1 MSRVYL
7 QEMLD
12 DIRFDSLP
20 INWGAFDIRSFSHTK
35 KLWDYQREAVENAIK
50 ALWKYYEFFGDYQAN
65 ENADANHER
74 KLNFFKWYQDN
85 GLDDPLDIPL
95 DQNRKLVGL
104 LSEYYTVHD
113 EKISYDQFINR
124 GCFWMA
130 TGSGKTLVLI
140 KLIEVL
146 RGLIQR
152 GEIPP
157 HDILILSYR
166 DDLVEQLRKHVQ
178 EFNAAHTDLF
188 IHLRELREY
197 ADAKRD
203 NPVLFKEHELT
214 VFYYRSDNLSDEQKE
229 RIIDFRNYDD
239 GGKWYV
245 LLDEAHKGDRE
256 DSKRQHIY
264 SMLSRNGFLFNF
276 SATFTDVR
284 DLTTT
289 VYNFNLS
296 EFIKAGYG
304 KHISILQQELRAF
317 RDEQDYNMEEKQ
329 KIVLK
334 SLLMLAY
341 VQEFSKK
348 VRKVRADMY
357 HKPLL
362 LTLVNSVNTEEADLQ
377 LFFREL
383 ERIGRGEVSEGAY
396 KLAVQE
402 LWEELKDQP
411 ALMFEDGQSVKMD
424 KAVFHNLS
432 YKRILNKVYNANS
445 PGEIEI
451 LIHPSNKQQI
461 AFKLK
466 TSDRP
471 FALIKIGDIS
481 GWLKDKLAGYEI
493 VEGFEDEK
501 YFEGLNA
508 DASDIRILMGSRSF
522 YEGWDSNRPNVINFV
537 NIGMGADARKFILQ
551 AVGRGVRIEPVKGK
565 RKRLLPLYNANE
577 VDEEL
582 FDKIKNKVEPLETLV
597 IFGTNRQALKTVI
610 SELQTQR
617 GPETRLSLFVNQAAV
632 GHRLLVP
639 VYRECSNTLATDSM
653 VAKFELDPSELELLK
668 KYAEYINDDR
678 VLMAIYDAS
687 PDRVKLLRDSLST
700 SQEWYR
706 TDGKAIKNLD
716 ILVNRVLSYFSVV
729 PKELE
734 RLKDLD
740 DEIKHFRNIRVS
752 LADVADIQNKVEKV
766 RGYPLRAKELQE
778 QYGKIP
784 VDEYIAKAGVL
795 ANTETYESSG
805 SKIRI
810 KYVAN
815 HYYVPIILSASE
827 RVEFIK
833 HIIATPSEVK
843 FVNDLEEYC
852 QKAENRFKQFDRW
865 LFSKLDA
872 SLDSVYI
879 PYYNPK
885 VNGISTFNPDF
896 VFWLQK
902 NNDYFIVFIDP
913 KGTEHTDYQHKVDG
927 YRRIFEEGTGG
938 MRILIHDGLKV
949 RVGLSL
955 YTSDVNLVAKGYRS
969 YWFDSIDGVLARLL
983 SS

>member
-12 DIRFDSLP
+12 DIRFDGLP
-20 INWGAFDIRSFSHTK
+20 INWNAFDIGSFSRTK
-35 KLWDYQREAVENAIK
+35 QLWDYQRKAVENVIK
-50 ALWKYYEFFGDYQAN
+50 ALWKFYEDFGDYQTS
-65 ENADANHER
+65 ENADANRER
-74 KLNFFKWYQDN
+74 KLKFFKWYQDN
-85 GLDDPLDIPL
+85 GLEESLDIPL
-95 DQNRKLVGL
+95 AQTQKLAGL
-104 LSEYYTVHD
+104 LSEYYTVQD

-130 TGSGKTLVLI
+130 TGSGKTLVLL
-140 KLIEVL
+140 KLVEVL

-166 DDLVEQLRKHVQ
+166 DDLIEQLSKHVQ
-178 EFNAAHTDLF
+178 EFNAAHSDLF
-188 IHLRELREY
+188 IRLRELREY

-276 SATFTDVR
+276 SATFTDAR

-289 VYNFNLS
+289 VCNFNLA
-296 EFIKAGYG
+296 EFTKAGYG
-304 KHISILQQELRAF
+304 KHIAILQQELRAF
-317 RDEQDYNMEEKQ
+317 RDEQDYNHEEKQ

-341 VQEFSKK
+341 VQEFSEK
-348 VRKVRADMY
+348 VRKARADLY

-362 LTLVNSVNTEEADLQ
+362 LTLVNSVNTDEADLQ

-383 ERIGRGEVSEGAY
+383 ERIGRGEVPKHVWESA
-396 KLAVQE
+396 KTE
-402 LWEELKDQP
+402 LWEELKERP
-411 ALMFEDGQSVKMD
+411 ALMFEDDQSVRID
-424 KAVFHNLS
+424 EAVFHSLS
-432 YKRILNKVYNANS
+432 HKRILQKVYNTSS

-451 LIHPSNKQQI
+451 LVRPSNKHEI

-466 TSDRP
+466 TGDRP

-481 GWLKDKLAGYEI
+481 GWLKDKLSGYEI
-493 VEGFEDEK
+493 VEGFEDEG
-501 YFEGLNA
+501 YFERLNA
-508 DASDIRILMGSRSF
+508 DDSDIRILMGSRSF

-551 AVGRGVRIEPVKGK
+551 AVGRGVRIEPIKNK

-577 VDEEL
+577 VDEDL
-582 FDKIKNKVEPLETLV
+582 FNKVKNSVHPLETLV

-617 GPETRLSLFVNQAAV
+617 GPEIRLSLIVNQAAE
-632 GHRLLVP
+632 GIKLLVP
-639 VYRECSNTLATDSM
+639 VYRESGTSLAAESM
-653 VAKFELDPSELELLK
+653 VVKFELAPPELELLK
-668 KYAEYINDDR
+668 TFSEYVTDDR
-678 VLMAIYDAS
+678 VLLAMYNAS
-687 PDRVKLLRDSLST
+687 PERVKVLRDSLAAP
-700 SQEWYR
+700 QEWYR
-706 TDGKAIKNLD
+706 TDGRATNNLD
-716 ILVNRVLSYFSVV
+716 ILVSRVLSYFSIV

-734 RLKDLD
+734 ELKELE

-752 LADVADIQNKVEKV
+752 LADVTELQNKVEKV
-766 RGYPLRAKELQE
+766 KNYPVRAKELQE

-784 VDEYIAKAGVL
+784 VEEYIAKAGGL

-805 SKIRI
+805 GKIRI

-833 HIIATPSEVK
+833 HIIVTPSEIK
-843 FVNDLEEYC
+843 FVNDLEDYC
-852 QKAENRFKQFDRW
+852 QKTENRFKRFDRW
-865 LFSKLDA
+865 LFSKLGHG
-872 SLDSVYI
+872 LY
-879 PYYNPK
+879 P
-885 VNGISTFNPDF
+885 
-896 VFWLQK
+896 
-902 NNDYFIVFIDP
+902 
-913 KGTEHTDYQHKVDG
+913 
-927 YRRIFEEGTGG
+927 
-938 MRILIHDGLKV
+938 IL
-949 RVGLSL
+949 
-955 YTSDVNLVAKGYRS
+955 
-969 YWFDSIDGVLARLL
+969 
-983 SS
+983 

>member
-20 INWGAFDIRSFSHTK
+20 VNWNAFDIESFSRTK
-35 KLWDYQREAVENAIK
+35 KLWDYQRKAVENAIK
-50 ALWKYYEFFGDYQAN
+50 ALCKFYEDFGDYQTN
-65 ENADANHER
+65 ENAATNRER
-74 KLNFFKWYQDN
+74 KLRFFKWYQDN
-85 GLDDPLDIPL
+85 GLDDPMDIPL
-95 DQNRKLVGL
+95 AQTQKLAGL
-104 LSEYYTVHD
+104 LSEYYTVQD

-130 TGSGKTLVLI
+130 TGSGKTLVLL

-157 HDILILSYR
+157 HDILVLSYR
-166 DDLVEQLRKHVQ
+166 DDLIEQLRKHVQ

-229 RIIDFRNYDD
+229 RIVDFRNYDD

-289 VYNFNLS
+289 VYNFNLA
-296 EFIKAGYG
+296 EFTKAGYG
-304 KHISILQQELRAF
+304 KHITILQQELRAF
-317 RDEQDYNMEEKQ
+317 RDDQDYSNEEKQ

-341 VQEFSKK
+341 VQEFSEK
-348 VRKVRADMY
+348 VRKTRADLY

-362 LTLVNSVNTEEADLQ
+362 LTLVNSVNTDEADLQ

-383 ERIGRGEVSEGAY
+383 ERIGRGEVPKGVWESAIT
-396 KLAVQE
+396 E
-402 LWEELKDQP
+402 LWGELKERP
-411 ALMFEDGQSVKMD
+411 ALMFEDDQSIRID
-424 KAVFHNLS
+424 EAVFHSLTH
-432 YKRILNKVYNANS
+432 KRILQKVYNAS
-445 PGEIEI
+445 TPGEIEI
-451 LIHPSNKQQI
+451 LVRPSNKHEI

-466 TSDRP
+466 TADRP

-481 GWLKDKLAGYEI
+481 GWLKDKLSGYEI
-493 VEGFEDEK
+493 VEGFEDEG

-508 DASDIRILMGSRSF
+508 DDSDIRILMGSRSF
-522 YEGWDSNRPNVINFV
+522 YEGWDSNRPNVTNFV

-551 AVGRGVRIEPVKGK
+551 AVGRGVRIEPIKNK

-577 VDEEL
+577 VDEDL
-582 FDKIKNKVEPLETLV
+582 FNRIKNSVQPLETLV

-617 GPETRLSLFVNQAAV
+617 GLDIRLSLVVNQAAESNK
-632 GHRLLVP
+632 LLVP
-639 VYRECSNTLATDSM
+639 VYRESSTSLAAESM
-653 VAKFELDPSELELLK
+653 VAKFELAPPELELLK
-668 KYAEYINDDR
+668 KFAEYVSDDR
-678 VLMAIYDAS
+678 VLLAMYNAS
-687 PDRVKLLRDSLST
+687 PERVKVLRDSLT
-700 SQEWYR
+700 APQEWYR

-716 ILVNRVLSYFSVV
+716 ILVSRVLSYFNIV

-734 RLKDLD
+734 GLKELD
-740 DEIKHFRNIRVS
+740 NEIKHFRNIRVS
-752 LADVADIQNKVEKV
+752 LADVTELQNKVEKV
-766 RGYPLRAKELQE
+766 KNYPVRAKELQE

-784 VDEYIAKAGVL
+784 VEEYIRKAGGL

-805 SKIRI
+805 GKIRI

-833 HIIATPSEVK
+833 HIIVTPSEIN
-843 FVNDLEEYC
+843 FVNDLEDYC
-852 QKAENRFKQFDRW
+852 QKTESRFKQFDRW

-872 SLDSVYI
+872 SLDMVYI
-879 PYYNPK
+879 PYYDPK
-885 VNGISTFNPDF
+885 VNGIRAFNPDF

-902 NNDYFIVFIDP
+902 GDNYFIVFVDP
-913 KGTEHTDYQHKVDG
+913 KGTEHTDYQRKVDG
-927 YRRIFEEGTGG
+927 YRRIFEDGANGL
-938 MRILIHDGLKV
+938 RILAYDKLKV
-949 RVGLSL
+949 RVALYL
-955 YTSDVNLVAKGYRS
+955 YTADKNLVPEGYRK
-969 YWFDSIDGVLARLL
+969 YWFDSIDGVLSRLL